1 MDAMLT
7 YIKKDS
13 PIDKLTGATKLI
25 CFIFWTLA
33 AMLTYD
39 TRVLIGMLIFSLIIF
54 KVSKIEFKEVS
65 FIVYFILFFLLLND
79 LAIFIFSP
87 YEGVNIYGTRHDIF
101 HIVGPY
107 TLTWEQ
113 LFYEFNVTLKYLSVI
128 PMALL
133 FILATNPSEFAA
145 SLNKIG
151 VSYKISYSVSIALRY
166 IPDIQREYHDISFA
180 QQARGIDMSKKEKLG
195 KRIKNIKISY
205 SVSIALRYIP
215 DIQREYHDIS
225 FAQQAR
231 GIDMSKKEKLG
242 KRIKNISSVLMP
254 LIFSSLD
261 RIENISTAMELRA
274 FGKNKKRTWYNERK
288 FSKGDYL
295 AIIVVIL
302 IFVLSL
308 YFTFNNGSRFYN
320 PFIK

>member
-1 MDAMLT
+1 MNTMLT

-13 PIDKLTGATKLI
+13 PIDRLTGATKLI
-25 CFIFWTLA
+25 CFILWTLA

-39 TRVLIGMLIFSLIIF
+39 TRVLLGMLIFSLIIF
-54 KVSKIEFKEVS
+54 KVSKIDFKEVS
-65 FIVYFILFFLLLND
+65 FIIYFILFFLLLND
-79 LAIFIFSP
+79 IAIFIFSP
-87 YEGVNIYGTRHDIF
+87 YQGASIYGTRHNIF

-107 TLTWEQ
+107 TLTLEQ

-151 VSYKISYSVSIALRY
+151 ISYKIAYSVSIALRY

-180 QQARGIDMSKKEKLG
+180 QQARGIDMSKKEKLF
-195 KRIKNIKISY
+195 KRIKNMS
-205 SVSIALRYIP
+205 SI
-215 DIQREYHDIS
+215 
-225 FAQQAR
+225 
-231 GIDMSKKEKLG
+231 
-242 KRIKNISSVLMP
+242 LMP

-274 FGKNKKRTWYNERK
+274 FGKNKKRTWYSERK
-288 FSKGDYL
+288 FTKGDYVSI
-295 AIIVVIL
+295 IIVVIIL
-302 IFVLSL
+302 GLSL
-308 YFTFNNGSRFYN
+308 WFNYKNGSRFYN
-320 PFIK
+320 PFI